1 MKILECCH
9 VFHQVSQQILSHP
22 VERIESFYDV
32 SLLENMKQNYAR
44 LLEIVGILSSWH
56 IEPGIFNASKNFT
69 EAEVAQNA
77 KELIMEVNK
86 CLLDQNSIPSYNIFA
101 AAVDVWLEKVQQV
114 DYLYVF
120 MEKYLKAVSILE
132 TTDEIS
138 TDNKNYLKNAFEI
151 EDAAFENFLEHR
163 KESADFLR
171 KKRDDFIQSFV
182 SWCLHQAN
190 GTDLRLD
197 DENGKS
203 AAGRSIVNETK
214 SILDTAAEEEKPVTE
229 TLGETSEK
237 EKPVTETLGEA
248 AEKEKPVTA
257 TLEETSEEEEPAT
270 KILEEPDAGEGE
282 PVADTLETT
291 DTSKQE
297 PAMERL
303 EEPAVEEELITET
316 LEAAAEEKESV
327 TETLEAAD
335 SEEKEP
341 VAETLEAAD
350 SEEKEP
356 IAEILAADS
365 EKKEPVA
372 ETLESDSEKKEPV
385 AETLEAAD
393 SEEKEPVAETLKET
407 EKEEPV
413 TEILEEPVMGEE
425 EPGIELLEEPAAGE
439 EEPEKISCLEPVDD
453 SLATAYDI
461 CDRYIEE
468 LNAGI
473 VDEEEYQFSQEEFSK
488 EELPE
493 EILTGEILTEEE
505 FTEEIFSKEELPEE
519 ILSEEIL
526 TEEILT
532 EEILSEETGLDE
544 DRENAKPVTEQ
555 KSKHINNE
563 HKIFPK
569 KQVILEPLYIE
580 CLKIIDQWMQVIK
593 DEEFQKQEDDFGA
606 EEMCWDL
613 LHHGQFALAR
623 ELADTFHRLCRCVEP
638 AVIDLVGIGL
648 YLPITDKETIRQYL
662 CCHPFLQTEHLLEY
676 EKTAVA
682 LAMIPIAHC
691 SKEVK
696 FGKEMIQM
704 LPEFLHPWLLAF
716 LNKWEKLAYLDLSVI
731 EAHRNYCV
739 RLKKIKAVM
748 EKASVKFQNM
758 TKASLPYGREKTIMT
773 DICSKDQCI
782 GILQELLTSVDAEIQ
797 AHGIIEPDVKGLYR
811 TAREYFSEQKNTS
824 KNAYDDFINDMIENG
839 QKKYK
844 CRKESVKSN
853 RPKMVQLI
861 REYLQTI
868 SEWMDLIKT
877 PCNYNSEEI
886 SSYFIEE
893 MAQLYQMNRPKLNA
907 YAEESTG
914 KVLRPVTRQLVS
926 VMDYLMGES
935 EELPLHCKPYV
946 QHVYR
951 LCTVPSTAIQKNELG
966 IYRYTCKDPLERLQF
981 LASVMQGKEK
991 PAEKNLE
998 DFIEADAFSG
1008 CGILFEMLPSDQY
1021 AHFREYYR
1029 ERINKRLEELPKDIR
1044 KLKKKLY
1051 EVSVRSGWMEKE
1063 YQSAQTMLTQIEY
1076 MLEDPKDVSMICAM
1090 LRNCD
1095 KKIDALNV
1103 KFRKMLKS
1111 RVQKW
1116 TKNTDTNRMEK
1127 LYAMIDEGN
1136 YAAVFEWMENP
1147 KLTDT
1152 GLKEKDFFS
1161 DRYFQKEIYAQ
1172 KEKTLLS
1179 YTTVKELSEQLQKAV
1194 KHTLLWK
1201 GFDYNRASKSAGYNR
1216 AKLLRFWY
1224 ETKADLQYNKQ
1235 PDDENLKQI
1244 LELLG
1249 WQMIKLE
1256 NKICSQDDGRLK
1268 VQFDMYFSPSY
1279 SRTECQVPLFGSKS
1293 GGRIRMLCLQGGA
1306 QAPDKLHRLYESC
1319 HKEIPMVILLF
1330 GVLTYS
1336 RRMEL
1341 YHLML
1346 ETRASFLVVD
1356 DMILATICESR
1367 NQLLLP
1373 QLYSLTVPFSAQS
1386 MYTSSLGVVHPEMF
1400 YGRKAA
1406 KEELGLKGNV
1416 CAVYG
1421 GRQLGKTALLK
1432 NIELEQHQPK
1442 VDHFVYYIKLPTET
1456 VMNTDLLLTN
1466 LIKNCISRDILPA
1479 DREYPDMDS
1488 LLTEIG
1494 IWVQQKDTRK
1504 LLLLLDE
1511 ADQFLLAESKENFS
1525 VTSKINGLMTTTN
1538 LQFKVVFAGLHNVY
1552 RTFSMPNH
1560 PLVHWG
1566 EPISIGP
1573 LLNDELQDA
1582 INLIR
1587 QPFEVMG
1594 YRFDSLD
1601 VIIRILAET
1610 NYYPSLIQVF
1620 CKSLHN
1626 YLTTNLRDK
1635 KNTSLPVV
1643 IYMENIEEVLNDLAL
1658 KEEISQR
1665 FMWTLNLDERYKA
1678 IALSIAFDAANTAQD
1693 ETSNDIVKGYDLH
1706 WIKAEMNKWP
1716 ELFAGHSSL
1725 ESIRGLCDELVQ
1737 LGILCYVFENRSR
1750 YTLRTVNILNMLG
1763 TQENIL
1769 TEMYALYE
1777 KKYDYT
1783 MMYNSKLSR
1792 RVFKDDGKC
1801 YPFTNQQIDAVF
1813 NSGGL
1818 KFVAGNHAL
1827 GFDLIE
1833 KCLKDLLASESN
1845 ESKDYSLAVYD
1856 KSLPELSELG
1866 GSKAVNLILPECT
1879 WEFDSIIEYGTK
1891 LNQLPEQDRPILI
1904 VLCEEAK
1911 SYQARMEFHSEIVNF
1926 PFLWL
1931 DRELKSLFL

>member
-580 CLKIIDQWMQVIK
+580 CL
-593 DEEFQKQEDDFGA
+593 
-606 EEMCWDL
+606 
-613 LHHGQFALAR
+613 
-623 ELADTFHRLCRCVEP
+623 
-638 AVIDLVGIGL
+638 
-648 YLPITDKETIRQYL
+648 
-662 CCHPFLQTEHLLEY
+662 
-676 EKTAVA
+676 
-682 LAMIPIAHC
+682 
-691 SKEVK
+691 
-696 FGKEMIQM
+696 
-704 LPEFLHPWLLAF
+704 
-716 LNKWEKLAYLDLSVI
+716 
-731 EAHRNYCV
+731 
-739 RLKKIKAVM
+739 
-748 EKASVKFQNM
+748 
-758 TKASLPYGREKTIMT
+758 
-773 DICSKDQCI
+773 
-782 GILQELLTSVDAEIQ
+782 
-797 AHGIIEPDVKGLYR
+797 
-811 TAREYFSEQKNTS
+811 
-824 KNAYDDFINDMIENG
+824 
-839 QKKYK
+839 
-844 CRKESVKSN
+844 
-853 RPKMVQLI
+853 
-861 REYLQTI
+861 
-868 SEWMDLIKT
+868 
-877 PCNYNSEEI
+877 
-886 SSYFIEE
+886 
-893 MAQLYQMNRPKLNA
+893 
-907 YAEESTG
+907 
-914 KVLRPVTRQLVS
+914 
-926 VMDYLMGES
+926 
-935 EELPLHCKPYV
+935 
-946 QHVYR
+946 
-951 LCTVPSTAIQKNELG
+951 
-966 IYRYTCKDPLERLQF
+966 
-981 LASVMQGKEK
+981 
-991 PAEKNLE
+991 
-998 DFIEADAFSG
+998 
-1008 CGILFEMLPSDQY
+1008 
-1021 AHFREYYR
+1021 
-1029 ERINKRLEELPKDIR
+1029 
-1044 KLKKKLY
+1044 
-1051 EVSVRSGWMEKE
+1051 
-1063 YQSAQTMLTQIEY
+1063 
-1076 MLEDPKDVSMICAM
+1076 
-1090 LRNCD
+1090 
-1095 KKIDALNV
+1095 
-1103 KFRKMLKS
+1103 
-1111 RVQKW
+1111 
-1116 TKNTDTNRMEK
+1116 
-1127 LYAMIDEGN
+1127 
-1136 YAAVFEWMENP
+1136 
-1147 KLTDT
+1147 
-1152 GLKEKDFFS
+1152 
-1161 DRYFQKEIYAQ
+1161 
-1172 KEKTLLS
+1172 
-1179 YTTVKELSEQLQKAV
+1179 
-1194 KHTLLWK
+1194 
-1201 GFDYNRASKSAGYNR
+1201 
-1216 AKLLRFWY
+1216 
-1224 ETKADLQYNKQ
+1224 
-1235 PDDENLKQI
+1235 
-1244 LELLG
+1244 
-1249 WQMIKLE
+1249 
-1256 NKICSQDDGRLK
+1256 
-1268 VQFDMYFSPSY
+1268 
-1279 SRTECQVPLFGSKS
+1279 
-1293 GGRIRMLCLQGGA
+1293 
-1306 QAPDKLHRLYESC
+1306 
-1319 HKEIPMVILLF
+1319 
-1330 GVLTYS
+1330 
-1336 RRMEL
+1336 
-1341 YHLML
+1341 
-1346 ETRASFLVVD
+1346 
-1356 DMILATICESR
+1356 
-1367 NQLLLP
+1367 
-1373 QLYSLTVPFSAQS
+1373 
-1386 MYTSSLGVVHPEMF
+1386 
-1400 YGRKAA
+1400 
-1406 KEELGLKGNV
+1406 
-1416 CAVYG
+1416 
-1421 GRQLGKTALLK
+1421 
-1432 NIELEQHQPK
+1432 
-1442 VDHFVYYIKLPTET
+1442 
-1456 VMNTDLLLTN
+1456 
-1466 LIKNCISRDILPA
+1466 
-1479 DREYPDMDS
+1479 
-1488 LLTEIG
+1488 
-1494 IWVQQKDTRK
+1494 
-1504 LLLLLDE
+1504 
-1511 ADQFLLAESKENFS
+1511 
-1525 VTSKINGLMTTTN
+1525 
-1538 LQFKVVFAGLHNVY
+1538 
-1552 RTFSMPNH
+1552 
-1560 PLVHWG
+1560 
-1566 EPISIGP
+1566 
-1573 LLNDELQDA
+1573 
-1582 INLIR
+1582 
-1587 QPFEVMG
+1587 
-1594 YRFDSLD
+1594 
-1601 VIIRILAET
+1601 
-1610 NYYPSLIQVF
+1610 
-1620 CKSLHN
+1620 
-1626 YLTTNLRDK
+1626 
-1635 KNTSLPVV
+1635 
-1643 IYMENIEEVLNDLAL
+1643 
-1658 KEEISQR
+1658 
-1665 FMWTLNLDERYKA
+1665 
-1678 IALSIAFDAANTAQD
+1678 
-1693 ETSNDIVKGYDLH
+1693 
-1706 WIKAEMNKWP
+1706 
-1716 ELFAGHSSL
+1716 
-1725 ESIRGLCDELVQ
+1725 
-1737 LGILCYVFENRSR
+1737 
-1750 YTLRTVNILNMLG
+1750 
-1763 TQENIL
+1763 
-1769 TEMYALYE
+1769 
-1777 KKYDYT
+1777 
-1783 MMYNSKLSR
+1783 
-1792 RVFKDDGKC
+1792 
-1801 YPFTNQQIDAVF
+1801 
-1813 NSGGL
+1813 
-1818 KFVAGNHAL
+1818 
-1827 GFDLIE
+1827 
-1833 KCLKDLLASESN
+1833 
-1845 ESKDYSLAVYD
+1845 
-1856 KSLPELSELG
+1856 
-1866 GSKAVNLILPECT
+1866 
-1879 WEFDSIIEYGTK
+1879 
-1891 LNQLPEQDRPILI
+1891 
-1904 VLCEEAK
+1904 
-1911 SYQARMEFHSEIVNF
+1911 
-1926 PFLWL
+1926 
-1931 DRELKSLFL
+1931 